1 MPEDRPSLRAVIFT
15 HFGNLVYE
23 REFLGQT
30 TPFIDLK
37 DGYIESYAKVLRSYM
52 ECNREKKLISIVY
65 TYIDWAVRKSLDDG
79 KPAFKFEARRKRE
92 EQKLVAELR
101 KRKGEERKL
110 IAVLREAK
118 TKAEEDLRNEGS
130 RIPLENMPVFRYIG
144 IDDLL
149 ELLTHLIQAG
159 EPNLTSFLSGKGQQ
173 FTYDSPKFV
182 EAVIRLA
189 RGRIPHLAIDPII
202 RFDEDVEPNARSI
215 ELLLQEYQEMERK
228 QPFYFFSGTYGDP
241 DGGDDTI
248 NDHAVRT
255 HWFFPAGVK
264 SLKLDLTDETLEL
277 IRNEE
282 LNLGDDVVET
292 ISVSLGIPR
301 EQPQQEKLEL
311 IKAIKQA
318 YYFLADLSYLGATEV
333 NNSALFYSET
343 LKKLS
348 GRTRA
353 ISRPER
359 QVISG
364 AGLIMSNLA
373 VDLLPPFM
381 NFTNQTVWVD
391 DHVKRRLH
399 EALQD
404 ISKTHTERV
413 SKARSKQDRHKDGVK
428 DSDMQFARKIYFER
442 LLRGCLLHRI
452 VVDLEGNP
460 TEYSKLI
467 EDIVAYR
474 MKRNDPK
481 LSKRR
486 LGSLRNRLMIQVE
499 RHYTLV
505 LRCWSSNEFEG
516 TESFTWAKQLLA
528 TGSLNLE
535 EKEKVES
542 YGWVKQRIKD
552 QRINIRKK
560 QLKKEAVR
568 QWLCQSVVQDAMDYI
583 DLVRNWPIF
592 TRAIARLE
600 FSEWW
605 LFK

>member
-1 MPEDRPSLRAVIFT
+1 RE
-15 HFGNLVYE
+15 E
-23 REFLGQT
+23 R
-30 TPFIDLK
+30 
-37 DGYIESYAKVLRSYM
+37 
-52 ECNREKKLISIVY
+52 KLI
-65 TYIDWAVRKSLDDG
+65 
-79 KPAFKFEARRKRE
+79 
-92 EQKLVAELR
+92 AELR
-101 KRKGEERKL
+101 KRKREERKLIAELRKRKREERRL

-130 RIPLENMPVFRYIG
+130 GIPLENMPVFRYIV

-159 EPNLTSFLSGKGQQ
+159 EPNLISFLYGKGQQ

-202 RFDEDVEPNARSI
+202 RFDEDVEPNAMSI
-215 ELLLQEYQEMERK
+215 ELLLQKYHEMEHK
-228 QPFYFFSGTYGDP
+228 HTFYFFSGSYGDP
-241 DGGDDTI
+241 NGGDDPI

-255 HWFFPAGVK
+255 HWFFPVGTK
-264 SLKLDLTDETLEL
+264 SLKLDLKDGILEL

-282 LNLGDDVVET
+282 LNLDEQVVQR
-292 ISVSLGIPR
+292 ISDSVGLPR
-301 EQPQQEKLEL
+301 EKPQQAKLKL
-311 IKAIKQA
+311 IKAINQA

-333 NNSALFYSET
+333 NNSASFYSKT
-343 LKKLS
+343 LRELS
-348 GRTRA
+348 GRTGA

-404 ISKTHTERV
+404 ISKTQTERV
-413 SKARSKQDRHKDGVK
+413 SEARSKQDRHKDGVK
-428 DSDMQFARKIYFER
+428 DSDIEFARKIYFER

-452 VVDLEGNP
+452 VVDLEGTP

-486 LGSLRNRLMIQVE
+486 LGSLKKRLLKQVE

-542 YGWVKQRIKD
+542 YGWVKQRIDD

-560 QLKKEAVR
+560 QLKKEVVR
-568 QWLCQSVVQDAMDYI
+568 QWLCESIVQDAMDYI

-600 FSEWW
+600 SSEWW